1 MLNTLQRK
9 SVVALFALGAMSG
22 CATSQPPAA
31 GKTESAPVA
40 KAATPAAKADTPPA
54 VMKAE
59 APAQK
64 QTYFM
69 VFHENGRIYAMTE
82 PKIYLGLMEHDEV
95 PLTRARVGGGPDG
108 ETVVFG
114 ITSKDG
120 EHLDKPT
127 AAEDIYDGR
136 TKDVGAFYGEVVR
149 NGRYHVFGEW
159 MDFQDYLAHKEI
171 TFTYTEIG
179 TGPKG
184 ETVIYALNNK
194 TKDEGR
200 PVALVEQFNQLRQVK

>member
-22 CATSQPPAA
+22 CATSQIPAA
-31 GKTESAPVA
+31 GKTESAPAA
-40 KAATPAAKADTPPA
+40 KAAAPAAKAE
-54 VMKAE
+54 KAE

-120 EHLDKPT
+120 DHLDKPT
-127 AAEDIYDGR
+127 AAEDIFDGR

-159 MDFQDYLAHKEI
+159 KDFQDYLAHKEI

-200 PVALVEQFNQLRQVK
+200 PVALVEQFHQLHQVK

>member
-1 MLNTLQRK
+1 MLNTMQRK
-9 SVVALFALGAMSG
+9 SVVALSALFVLGAMSG
-22 CATSQPPAA
+22 CATNQAPAA
-31 GKTESAPVA
+31 GKTESAP
-40 KAATPAAKADTPPA
+40 AA
-54 VMKAE
+54 MKAE
-59 APAQK
+59 ATAQK

-82 PKIYLGLMEHDEV
+82 PKIYLGLIEHDEV

-120 EHLDKPT
+120 DHLDKPT

-159 MDFQDYLAHKEI
+159 KDFQDYLDHKEI

-194 TKDEGR
+194 TKDSGH
-200 PVALVEQFNQLRQVK
+200 PAALIEQFNRLHKAK

>member
-9 SVVALFALGAMSG
+9 SVVALSALFALGALGG
-22 CATSQPPAA
+22 CATQQTPTNSKPASPAA
-31 GKTESAPVA
+31 KTESAPA
-40 KAATPAAKADTPPA
+40 AAKA
-54 VMKAE
+54 E
-59 APAQK
+59 AAAQS

-69 VFHENGRIYAMTE
+69 VYHENGRIYAMTE
-82 PKIYLGLMEHDEV
+82 PKIYLGLIEHDEV

-120 EHLDKPT
+120 DHLDKPT

-159 MDFQDYLAHKEI
+159 KDFQDYLDHKEI

-194 TKDEGR
+194 TKDSGH
-200 PVALVEQFNQLRQVK
+200 PAALIEQFNRLHKAK

>member
-9 SVVALFALGAMSG
+9 SVVALSALLALGTLGG
-22 CATSQPPAA
+22 CASQQVPAN
-31 GKTESAPVA
+31 S
-40 KAATPAAKADTPPA
+40 KAATPAAKAA
-54 VMKAE
+54 AKAE
-59 APAQK
+59 ATAQK
-64 QTYFM
+64 QTYF
-69 VFHENGRIYAMTE
+69 VVYHENGRIYAMTE

-120 EHLDKPT
+120 DHLDKPT

-159 MDFQDYLAHKEI
+159 KDFQDYLAHKEI

-194 TKDEGR
+194 TKDSGR
-200 PVALVEQFNQLRQVK
+200 PVALVEQFNQLRQK

>member
-9 SVVALFALGAMSG
+9 SVVALSALFALGALGG
-22 CATSQPPAA
+22 CATQQAPTSNKAA
-31 GKTESAPVA
+31 TPVAKTESAP
-40 KAATPAAKADTPPA
+40 AAA
-54 VMKAE
+54 KAE

-69 VFHENGRIYAMTE
+69 VFHENGRIYVMTE

-120 EHLDKPT
+120 DHLDKPT

-159 MDFQDYLAHKEI
+159 KDFQDYLAHKEI

-194 TKDEGR
+194 TKDSGR

>member
-9 SVVALFALGAMSG
+9 SAVALSVLLALGTLGG
-22 CATSQPPAA
+22 CATNQAS
-31 GKTESAPVA
+31 TDS
-40 KAATPAAKADTPPA
+40 KAAAPAAKTAA
-54 VMKAE
+54 KAE

-120 EHLDKPT
+120 DHLDKPT

-136 TKDVGAFYGEVVR
+136 IKDVGAFYGEVVR

-159 MDFQDYLAHKEI
+159 KDFQDYLAHKEI

-194 TKDEGR
+194 TKDQGR
-200 PVALVEQFNQLRQVK
+200 PVALVEQFNALRK

>member
-9 SVVALFALGAMSG
+9 SVVALSALLALGTLGG
-22 CATSQPPAA
+22 CASQQAPAN
-31 GKTESAPVA
+31 S
-40 KAATPAAKADTPPA
+40 KAATPAAKAA
-54 VMKAE
+54 AKAE

-64 QTYFM
+64 QTYF
-69 VFHENGRIYAMTE
+69 VVYHENGRIYAMTE

-120 EHLDKPT
+120 DHLDKPT

-159 MDFQDYLAHKEI
+159 KDFQDYLAHKEI

-194 TKDEGR
+194 TKDSGR
-200 PVALVEQFNQLRQVK
+200 PVALVEQFNQLRQK

>member
-9 SVVALFALGAMSG
+9 SVVALSALLALGTLGG
-22 CATSQPPAA
+22 CASQQAPAN
-31 GKTESAPVA
+31 S
-40 KAATPAAKADTPPA
+40 KAATPAAKAA
-54 VMKAE
+54 AKAE
-59 APAQK
+59 ATAQK
-64 QTYFM
+64 QTYF
-69 VFHENGRIYAMTE
+69 VVYHENGRIYAMTE

-120 EHLDKPT
+120 DHLDKPT
-127 AAEDIYDGR
+127 AAENIYDGR

-149 NGRYHVFGEW
+149 NGRYHIFGEW
-159 MDFQDYLAHKEI
+159 KDFQDYLAHKEI

-194 TKDEGR
+194 TKDSGR
-200 PVALVEQFNQLRQVK
+200 PVALVEQFNQLRQK

>member
-1 MLNTLQRK
+1 MRNTQQRTL
-9 SVVALFALGAMSG
+9 VAALSALLALGAMSG
-22 CATSQPPAA
+22 CATGQTSATAAPAA
-31 GKTESAPVA
+31 
-40 KAATPAAKADTPPA
+40 
-54 VMKAE
+54 KAE

-95 PLTRARVGGGPDG
+95 PLTRARVGSGPDG

-127 AAEDIYDGR
+127 MAEDIFDGR
-136 TKDVGAFYGEVVR
+136 AKGFGAFYGEVVR

-159 MDFQDYLAHKEI
+159 QDFQDYLSHKEI
-171 TFTYTEIG
+171 TFTYTEVG

-184 ETVIYALNNK
+184 ETVIYALNQK

-200 PVALVEQFNQLRQVK
+200 PLALVEQFNQLRTAK

>member
-1 MLNTLQRK
+1 MRNTQQLTL
-9 SVVALFALGAMSG
+9 VAALAALLSLGGLTG
-22 CATSQPPAA
+22 CATSQNAA
-31 GKTESAPVA
+31 VSEK
-40 KAATPAAKADTPPA
+40 
-54 VMKAE
+54 KAE

-95 PLTRARVGGGPDG
+95 PLTRARIGAGPEG

-120 EHLDKPT
+120 ESLDKPT
-127 AAEDIYDGR
+127 VAEDIFDGR
-136 TKDVGAFYGEVVR
+136 AKDFKSFYGEVVR

-159 MDFQDYLAHKEI
+159 KDFQDYLSHKEI
-171 TFTYTEIG
+171 TFTYTEVG

-194 TKDEGR
+194 TKDAGR
-200 PVALVEQFNQLRQVK
+200 PEALVEQFNQLRKVK

>member
-1 MLNTLQRK
+1 MLNTVQRK

-22 CATSQPPAA
+22 CATSQTPAA
-31 GKTESAPVA
+31 GKTESAPAA
-40 KAATPAAKADTPPA
+40 KAAAPTAKADIPPA

-59 APAQK
+59 ATAQK

-95 PLTRARVGGGPDG
+95 PLTRARVGVGSDG

-120 EHLDKPT
+120 ERLDKPT
-127 AAEDIYDGR
+127 AAEDIFDGQ

-149 NGRYHVFGEW
+149 NGRFHVFGEW
-159 MDFQDYLAHKEI
+159 KDFQDYLAHKEI

-184 ETVIYALNNK
+184 ETVIYAMNNK

-200 PVALVEQFNQLRQVK
+200 PVALIGQFNALRK

>member
-1 MLNTLQRK
+1 MSKTLQRK
-9 SVVALFALGAMSG
+9 SVVALSALFALGALNG
-22 CATSQPPAA
+22 CATNQTPNS
-31 GKTESAPVA
+31 
-40 KAATPAAKADTPPA
+40 KAATPAAKTESAPA
-54 VMKAE
+54 ATKAE

-69 VFHENGRIYAMTE
+69 VYHENGRIYAMTE

-127 AAEDIYDGR
+127 AAENIFDGR
-136 TKDVGAFYGEVVR
+136 TQDVGAFYGEVVR

-159 MDFQDYLAHKEI
+159 NDFQDYLAHKEI

-184 ETVIYALNNK
+184 ETVIYALNKK

-200 PVALVEQFNQLRQVK
+200 PVALVEQFNALRK

>member
-22 CATSQPPAA
+22 CATHQ
-31 GKTESAPVA
+31 APTNS
-40 KAATPAAKADTPPA
+40 KAATPAAKTESAPA
-54 VMKAE
+54 ATKAE

-69 VFHENGRIYAMTE
+69 VYHENGRIYAMTE

-120 EHLDKPT
+120 DHLDKPT
-127 AAEDIYDGR
+127 AAEDIFDGR

-159 MDFQDYLAHKEI
+159 KDFQDYLAHKEI

-179 TGPKG
+179 TGSKG
-184 ETVIYALNNK
+184 ETVIYALNKK

-200 PVALVEQFNQLRQVK
+200 PMALVEQFNQLRQVK

>member
-22 CATSQPPAA
+22 CATSQTTAA
-31 GKTESAPVA
+31 GKTESAPAA
-40 KAATPAAKADTPPA
+40 KAEASAAKADTPPA

-59 APAQK
+59 ALAQK

-69 VFHENGRIYAMTE
+69 VYHENGRIYAMTE
-82 PKIYLGLMEHDEV
+82 PNIYLGLMEHDEV

-120 EHLDKPT
+120 DHLDKST
-127 AAEDIYDGR
+127 AAEDIFDGR

-159 MDFQDYLAHKEI
+159 KDFQDYLAHKEI

-184 ETVIYALNNK
+184 ETVIYALNKK

>member
-1 MLNTLQRK
+1 MRNTQQRTL
-9 SVVALFALGAMSG
+9 VVALTAMLDFGAIGG
-22 CATSQPPAA
+22 CATSQTTTAA
-31 GKTESAPVA
+31 
-40 KAATPAAKADTPPA
+40 PA
-54 VMKAE
+54 VKAE
-59 APAQK
+59 AQK

-69 VFHENGRIYAMTE
+69 VHHENGRIYAMTE
-82 PKIYLGLMEHDEV
+82 PKIYLGLMEHNEV
-95 PLTRARVGGGPDG
+95 PLTRARIGGGPEG

-120 EHLDKPT
+120 DHLDKPT
-127 AAEDIYDGR
+127 EAENIFDGR

-159 MDFQDYLAHKEI
+159 KDFQDYLAHKEI
-171 TFTYTEIG
+171 VFTYTEIG

-200 PVALVEQFNQLRQVK
+200 PLALVERFNQLRQVK

>member
-1 MLNTLQRK
+1 MLNTLQRN
-9 SVVALFALGAMSG
+9 SVVALIALGALSG
-22 CATSQPPAA
+22 CATSQTTAA
-31 GKTESAPVA
+31 GKTESAPAA
-40 KAATPAAKADTPPA
+40 KAAAPA
-54 VMKAE
+54 
-59 APAQK
+59 AQK

-69 VFHENGRIYAMTE
+69 VYHENGRIYAMTE
-82 PKIYLGLMEHDEV
+82 PKIYLGLMAHDEV

-120 EHLDKPT
+120 DHLDKPT

-159 MDFQDYLAHKEI
+159 KDFQDYLAHKEI

-200 PVALVEQFNQLRQVK
+200 PVALVEQFNQLRQIK

>member
-1 MLNTLQRK
+1 MLNTMQRK
-9 SVVALFALGAMSG
+9 SVVALSALFVLGAMSG
-22 CATSQPPAA
+22 CATNQAPAA
-31 GKTESAPVA
+31 MKTE
-40 KAATPAAKADTPPA
+40 AT
-54 VMKAE
+54 
-59 APAQK
+59 AQK

-69 VFHENGRIYAMTE
+69 VFHENGRIYVMTE

-95 PLTRARVGGGPDG
+95 PLTRARVGAGPEG

-120 EHLDKPT
+120 EQLDKPT
-127 AAEDIYDGR
+127 VAEDIYDGR

-159 MDFQDYLAHKEI
+159 KDFQDYLAHKEI

-194 TKDEGR
+194 TKDSGR
-200 PVALVEQFNQLRQVK
+200 PEALIGQFNQLHKAK

>member
-1 MLNTLQRK
+1 MRNTQQLK
-9 SVVALFALGAMSG
+9 LVAALSALLAFGAMSG
-22 CATSQPPAA
+22 CATSQTTAAPAA
-31 GKTESAPVA
+31 R
-40 KAATPAAKADTPPA
+40 
-54 VMKAE
+54 AE
-59 APAQK
+59 ASVQK

-69 VFHENGRIYAMTE
+69 VYHENGRIYAMTE
-82 PKIYLGLMEHDEV
+82 PNIYLGLMAHDEV
-95 PLTRARVGGGPDG
+95 PLTRARVGAGPDG

-120 EHLDKPT
+120 ENLDKPT
-127 AAEDIYDGR
+127 AAEDIFDGR
-136 TKDVGAFYGEVVR
+136 TKDVGSFYGEVVR

-159 MDFQDYLAHKEI
+159 KDFQDYLSHKEI

-194 TKDEGR
+194 TKDSGR
-200 PVALVEQFNQLRQVK
+200 PVALVEQFNRLRQAK

>member
-9 SVVALFALGAMSG
+9 SVVALSALLALGTLGG
-22 CATSQPPAA
+22 CASQQAPAN
-31 GKTESAPVA
+31 G
-40 KAATPAAKADTPPA
+40 KAATPAAKAA
-54 VMKAE
+54 AKAE
-59 APAQK
+59 APAHK
-64 QTYFM
+64 QTYF
-69 VFHENGRIYAMTE
+69 VVYHENGRIYAMTE

-120 EHLDKPT
+120 DHLDKPT

-159 MDFQDYLAHKEI
+159 KDFQDYLAHKEI

-194 TKDEGR
+194 TKDSGR
-200 PVALVEQFNQLRQVK
+200 PVALVEQFNQLRQK

>member
-1 MLNTLQRK
+1 MRNTQQRTL
-9 SVVALFALGAMSG
+9 VAVLTALLALGAVSG
-22 CATSQPPAA
+22 CATSKTTAA
-31 GKTESAPVA
+31 A
-40 KAATPAAKADTPPA
+40 PAAKA
-54 VMKAE
+54 E
-59 APAQK
+59 APVQK

-69 VFHENGRIYAMTE
+69 VYHENGRLYAMTD

-95 PLTRARVGGGPDG
+95 PLTRARIGGGPEG

-120 EHLDKPT
+120 EHLDKTT
-127 AAEDIYDGR
+127 AAEDIFDGR
-136 TKDVGAFYGEVVR
+136 TKEVGAFYGEVVR
-149 NGRYHVFGEW
+149 NGRFHVFGEW
-159 MDFQDYLAHKEI
+159 KDFQDYLSHKEI

-194 TKDEGR
+194 TKDGGR
-200 PVALVEQFNQLRQVK
+200 PVALVEQFNQLRQAK